1 MLDAVRWNLEDES
14 RRTVQMNDVDDDG
27 YSALHYAA
35 RYNRLA
41 VVELLVKAGTG
52 PCVMCVCVMAVVV
65 GFHCDVINYELAW
78 RGVRRGVTTGRATTP
93 PDTTA

>member
-52 PCVMCVCVMAVVV
+52 PCVMCVC
-65 GFHCDVINYELAW
+65 D
-78 RGVRRGVTTGRATTP
+78 GRSSRFP
-93 PDTTA
+93 LCRH